1 MLNRLYPTF
10 DEAGAGSLQSV
21 LNASGEVIARP
32 LIDGAYAEEE
42 AALGGVGIDRI
53 AMAARRNSSGALES
67 VELTVRTTE
76 PLDPN
81 TIVVGSRL
89 AAVAGNTLVR
99 TSTVKPTLS
108 DGATIRWTLS
118 AAEWSA
124 LTDPKPE
131 IVAGKPVVPTSIS
144 IAVTDSLRG
153 VAWSSASPMMPAPAW
168 AVAARPV
175 FA

>member
-76 PLDPN
+76 PLDPK

-131 IVAGKPVVPTSIS
+131 IVAGKPVVPTLIS